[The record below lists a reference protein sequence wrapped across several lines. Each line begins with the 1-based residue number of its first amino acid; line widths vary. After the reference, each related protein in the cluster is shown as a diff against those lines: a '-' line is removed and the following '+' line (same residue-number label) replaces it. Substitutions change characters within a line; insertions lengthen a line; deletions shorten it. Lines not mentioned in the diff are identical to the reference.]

1 MNWIVKDSCFDKQ
14 LVTTNGN
21 KYMLGN
27 GYMGY
32 RGTLEEFSKTEL
44 AAVTLAGLYDRAG
57 DKWREPVNAPNG
69 LLTKIFC
76 NDQLLSVLDRE

>member
-1 MNWIVKDSCFDKQ
+1 MNWTAKDSCFDKQ

-44 AAVTLAGLYDRAG
+44 AAVTLVYMT
-57 DKWREPVNAPNG
+57 EQETNG
-69 LLTKIFC
+69 ENPLMPLMDC
-76 NDQLLSVLDRE
+76 